1 MRFQRVH
8 KSTST
13 SFQTPQNNP
22 QLAHRPFGIQ
32 AQQVSKTPL
41 TKVEIENQ
49 TLQQQKLE
57 TTGLEI
63 KQKYGTITPEE
74 QEKLGVLQAKIDD
87 FWVQKKQQTKGQPD
101 LLEILIKNQ
110 QRTPITESATTI
122 QPQLSIGETG
132 DKYEQEADKI
142 ASQVVQQIH
151 APMPNHKIDKS
162 QPDRLGAEV
171 DVIDRRTTKSESAKV
186 ASVTDGIQFKENKVS
201 GDIIQRVDVKEAIT
215 KFEKIAKEQ
224 RVDIETARQ
233 QRARKPKA
241 AQVASEPIKA
251 EIEAQQL
258 ESQPLSSISAESQA
272 SDFKPQESQVNSQ
285 EQESE
290 SLEGDKT
297 GKQRWQKLKKIVK
310 TDSSTSQIP
319 GKTKTLSYSDSLDG
333 EDSDQNYWLEAWD
346 ALHRPAFILGG
357 NDLNQGGKFAKW
369 VEECGI
375 IEWLNE
381 KNKRYQDMRTAFD
394 EQKKNGVADFWKWK
408 ETSGYATD
416 SSPPPDTISF
426 WDWLELK
433 MQKKEFEKDEKIKQ
447 INYLDPDEQEEIRQ
461 PREEKRQERVRYL
474 ESKEERKNK
483 EVTISGGQ
491 WTEASGDPLS
501 SMGKTALGAPG
512 DGKNWMI
519 FVLSPDGKFYADAHE
534 EGKYHHS
541 SALAGI
547 PVKGAGAI
555 KVIGGTL
562 EEISDK
568 SGHYKPDMHQMYTTL
583 MQLQKCGIDPKTYKV
598 YTRDLGD
605 DIQGD
610 QWIEKYL
617 QTPEYKKYRAT
628 QIANAFTMS
637 GRDHRDKK
645 AQQEKRS

>member
-1 MRFQRVH
+1 MRFQRVR

-13 SFQTPQNNP
+13 SSQTPQNNP

-32 AQQVSKTPL
+32 AQQVSKMPL

-49 TLQQQKLE
+49 TLQQQKFE
-57 TTGLEI
+57 ATGLEI

-87 FWVQKKQQTKGQPD
+87 FWVQKKKQTKRQPD
-101 LLEILIKNQ
+101 LLDILIKNQ

-122 QPQLSIGETG
+122 QPQLSIGQVG

-142 ASQVVQQIH
+142 ATQVVRQIH
-151 APMPNHKIDKS
+151 APMPNHRIDKS
-162 QPDRLGAEV
+162 QPDQLGAEV
-171 DVIDRRTTKSESAKV
+171 DAIDRRTTKSEPTEV
-186 ASVTDGIQFKENKVS
+186 ASVTDGIQCKETQVS
-201 GDIIQRVDVKEAIT
+201 GDVIQRVSVKEAIK
-215 KFEKIAKEQ
+215 KFEKIAEEQ
-224 RVDIETARQ
+224 RVDVETAKQ

-251 EIEAQQL
+251 EIETQQL
-258 ESQPLSSISAESQA
+258 ESQPSSSISPESQA
-272 SDFKPQESQVNSQ
+272 SDFQPQESQIKFQ
-285 EQESE
+285 EN
-290 SLEGDKT
+290 KT

-319 GKTKTLSYSDSLDG
+319 GKTKTLSYSDSVGG
-333 EDSDQNYWLEAWD
+333 EPSNENYWLEAWD
-346 ALHRPAFILGG
+346 ALHRPAFELGG
-357 NDLNQGGKFAKW
+357 DHYSGGGKFAKW

-375 IEWLNE
+375 IEWLDE
-381 KNKRYQDMRTAFD
+381 KEQRHKDMRAAFD
-394 EQKKNGVADFWKWK
+394 KQKKDGVADFWKWK
-408 ETSGYATD
+408 ETSEYATD
-416 SSPPPDTISF
+416 SSPPPDIISF

-433 MQKKEFEKDEKIKQ
+433 MQEEDEMIQ
-447 INYLDPDEQEEIRQ
+447 QTNSYLGGQSDPEQEEETRQ
-461 PREEKRQERVRYL
+461 TREKRQERVRYV

-491 WTEASGDPLS
+491 WKDASGDSLS
-501 SMGKTALGAPG
+501 SMDKTALGAPG
-512 DGKNWMI
+512 GGKNWMI

-568 SGHYKPDMHQMYTTL
+568 SGHYKPNMHQMYTTL
-583 MQLQKCGIDPKTYKV
+583 MQLQKCGVDPKTYKV
-598 YTRDLGD
+598 YTRDLV

-610 QWIEKYL
+610 QWIQKYL
-617 QTPEYKKYRAT
+617 KTPEYEKYRKT

-645 AQQEKRS
+645 AQQEKRT